1 MYEGSA
7 PQFPLYGYLQS
18 QEAGHSGWQR
28 GIPAR
33 RHDHACGPSQE
44 QAGHQSPSEASFCR
58 MSTEF
63 VYPVI
68 DMCATG
74 THIKELMTARELSV
88 QDVQDAMGL
97 ASPQA
102 VYRWLCGS
110 NLPSVDN
117 LYALSRFLDVP
128 MNNVIVEKA
137 A

>member
-1 MYEGSA
+1 
-7 PQFPLYGYLQS
+7 
-18 QEAGHSGWQR
+18 
-28 GIPAR
+28 
-33 RHDHACGPSQE
+33 
-44 QAGHQSPSEASFCR
+44 
-58 MSTEF
+58 MSKRF

-68 DMCATG
+68 DMRATG
-74 THIKELMTARELSV
+74 VHLKELLEERGVTV
-88 QDVQDAMGL
+88 QDIQEAMGL